1 MELELQDK
9 TDEVPASTGGAL
21 GGRGG
26 PRPGPMQ
33 LLPGQKGAA
42 LGEKREAS
50 GRKREAY
57 LNSGSGGEGAE
68 DHGDKW
74 WDRTGQEGAAST

>member
-1 MELELQDK
+1 M
-9 TDEVPASTGGAL
+9 
-21 GGRGG
+21 

-33 LLPGQKGAA
+33 LLPGQEGAA

-74 WDRTGQEGAAST
+74 WDRTG